1 MKWTRSLIRINE
13 HEVEVLRK
21 RLGEIVARRAACEAH
36 LVRLAEEA
44 VAETTRARQDAE
56 AGWYLVGFREGW
68 KLRKERAM
76 AELSAI
82 QHEEQGARDALA
94 RAYEELKK
102 VEQVAETARV
112 AAVKAQDRR
121 DAQALDELA
130 LRRAAK

>member
-56 AGWYLVGFREGW
+56 AGWYLVGFHEGW

>member
-21 RLGEIVARRAACEAH
+21 RLGEIVARRAACEAL

-102 VEQVAETARV
+102 VEQVAEAARV

>member
-1 MKWTRSLIRINE
+1 MGIERRPDRRDIRSSE
-13 HEVEVLRK
+13 
-21 RLGEIVARRAACEAH
+21 RLGEIVARRAACEAL

-102 VEQVAETARV
+102 VEQVAEAARV